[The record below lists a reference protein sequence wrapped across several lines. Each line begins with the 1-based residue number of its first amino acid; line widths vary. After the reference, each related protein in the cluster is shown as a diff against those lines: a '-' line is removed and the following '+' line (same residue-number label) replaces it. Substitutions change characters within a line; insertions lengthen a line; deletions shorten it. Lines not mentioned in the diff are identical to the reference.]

1 MGWSWLMQL
10 KSLPGETILL
20 RFVDAIDLNC
30 GCPQRW
36 AIQEKIG
43 SYFMDVDPQLICDM
57 IKQTKGRVHTP
68 VSIKM
73 RVHSDLK
80 RTVQMARNIEAAGA
94 RWITVHGRLRSQKSS
109 EPVNYEAIK
118 LVRENVSI
126 PVIANGDIFSLEDA
140 NTVQE
145 STGVR
150 GVMAARGLLR
160 NPALF
165 SGFSSTPFECV
176 RKYIDEAVSYG
187 TPFFIF
193 HHHLIY
199 MLEDELTTSEK
210 KVFNSLSNFPQVIN
224 FLSEHLNFD
233 FYSQIC

>member
-1 MGWSWLMQL
+1 MPL
-10 KSLPGETILL
+10 KLPASKIDLL

-43 SYFMDVDPQLICDM
+43 SYFMEADPQILSDM
-57 IKQTKGRVHTP
+57 IKQTKNRVSLP
-68 VSIKM
+68 VSVKM
-73 RVHSDLK
+73 RVHLDLHK
-80 RTVQMARNIEAAGA
+80 TVQMAQNIEAAGA
-94 RWITVHGRLRSQKSS
+94 RWITVHGRLRTQKSS
-109 EPVNYEAIK
+109 EPVNYDAIK

-126 PVIANGDIFSLEDA
+126 PVIANGDIFSLDDA
-140 NTVQE
+140 NKTLE
-145 STGVR
+145 YTGVK

-165 SGFSSTPFECV
+165 SGFLTTPFDCF
-176 RKYIDEAVSYG
+176 RQYINEAVYYG

-210 KVFNSLSNFPQVIN
+210 KIFNSLSNFAQVIR
-224 FLSEHLNFD
+224 FLNEHLGLYF
-233 FYSQIC
+233 